1 MPRYCFTDRQGNTI
15 CRFYLM
21 TKVPKQFTLAGTVF
35 KRNICAEHAN
45 TKHTPGNWPMKS
57 DAAGVHPDQI
67 KEAHQHSIKIGIP
80 TEFTPDGRAV
90 FTGRKHRKDYCRA
103 IGLHDR
109 NGGYGDP

>member
-1 MPRYCFTDRQGNTI
+1 MPRYCFTDNEGNTV
-15 CRFYLM
+15 CRVYPM
-21 TKVPKQFTLAGTVF
+21 AKIPKKITLGKTVF
-35 KRNICAEHAN
+35 YRNIRAEH
-45 TKHTPGNWPMKS
+45 TDVRHTPGNWPMKS

-67 KEAHQHSIKIGIP
+67 QEAYQHSVKVGIP

-90 FTGRKHRKDYCRA
+90 FTSRKHRRDYCRA